1 MFRQIFP
8 QHYACLAHWSSK
20 AIVIFPHY
28 FSKWAI
34 TRQILEQQ
42 WTCCSKIWK
51 KFAGCRNR
59 TQDLSVQIHL
69 CHLRPPSQWPMYQ
82 KWKSYHASFSSQA
95 AAETNPGDIHGR
107 NQTKQAKENIKQ
119 WNSWD
124 IIFTTAAAA
133 VVAAAIVAAAIVVVA
148 AAVIYQKPR
157 FCRDFRYL
165 ELLSRYYG
173 LYILL
178 GCLKACC
185 INHKILLARIIL
197 ALEST

>member
-1 MFRQIFP
+1 MRR
-8 QHYACLAHWSSK
+8 
-20 AIVIFPHY
+20 
-28 FSKWAI
+28 FS
-34 TRQILEQQ
+34 L
-42 WTCCSKIWK
+42 
-51 KFAGCRNR
+51 FA
-59 TQDLSVQIHL
+59 S
-69 CHLRPPSQWPMYQ
+69 
-82 KWKSYHASFSSQA
+82 
-95 AAETNPGDIHGR
+95 AETNPGNINGR
-107 NQTKQAKENIKQ
+107 YQTKQATENIKQ

-133 VVAAAIVAAAIVVVA
+133 VVAVAIVVAVVIVVVAAAA

-173 LYILL
+173 LYFPL